1 MFLTSFFKQNKVN
14 FYVCTF
20 FTIDKYYYVF
30 VKCVNKDIIISICG
44 QPVRPKVV
52 T

>member
-1 MFLTSFFKQNKVN
+1 M
-14 FYVCTF
+14 CTF

-30 VKCVNKDIIISICG
+30 FKCVNKDIIIIMTVLIETNGSKSETI
-44 QPVRPKVV
+44 KV